1 MLKLKNIFKS
11 VKGFYWKSLGKI
23 LHVGMKVVIVSQW
36 VYTDSIQ
43 ALHTYFL
50 YQTHVNFKNNPNF
63 PKQVVV
69 ILKCFQTCIL
79 NTQLLRP

>member
-1 MLKLKNIFKS
+1 MLGWKLLLFLSES
-11 VKGFYWKSLGKI
+11 VSYIIQKY
-23 LHVGMKVVIVSQW
+23 
-36 VYTDSIQ
+36 YTDSIQ

-50 YQTHVNFKNNPNF
+50 YQTHVHFKNNPNF